1 MKYREISA
9 EDMSSSVWSGGTTTE
24 IAIYP
29 EKAKYAERDFVWR
42 ISTAKVEL
50 HESDF
55 TPLPDY
61 ERLIASIDGVMLLSH
76 EKNGGCARSGSNA
89 APSGKGT
96 VESHAEQD
104 SCAVYGSEN
113 ASEVRLDPIS
123 TVYRFDGGA
132 KTHCV
137 GRAKDLNLMLRKGRA
152 EGKMEF
158 VRQGETKKLSLAPN
172 ETAVIYSI
180 SGKWARS
187 YENNDSVDEEVLFF
201 AENGNYALF
210 RISVVP
216 N

>member
-1 MKYREISA
+1 MKYHEISA

-50 HESDF
+50 YESDF

-76 EKNGGCARSGSNA
+76 EKNGGCAARDGHVTE
-89 APSGKGT
+89 G
-96 VESHAEQD
+96 

-113 ASEVRLDPIS
+113 ASEVRIDPIS